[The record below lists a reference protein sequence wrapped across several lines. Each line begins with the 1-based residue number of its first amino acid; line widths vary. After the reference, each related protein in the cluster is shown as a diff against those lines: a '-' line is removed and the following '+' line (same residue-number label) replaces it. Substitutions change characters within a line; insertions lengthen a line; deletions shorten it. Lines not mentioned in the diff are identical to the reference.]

1 MKEERLTEKLE
12 NAINII
18 RSVAIDYHYIPNL
31 NIQLKFENNLW
42 KVKWEIQEKPKQPFF
57 AADRCWD
64 DEE

>member
-1 MKEERLTEKLE
+1 MKEERTTEKLE
-12 NAINII
+12 NAIDII
-18 RSVAIDYHYIPNL
+18 RTVGLAYGDIPNF

-57 AADRCWD
+57 PADRCWE